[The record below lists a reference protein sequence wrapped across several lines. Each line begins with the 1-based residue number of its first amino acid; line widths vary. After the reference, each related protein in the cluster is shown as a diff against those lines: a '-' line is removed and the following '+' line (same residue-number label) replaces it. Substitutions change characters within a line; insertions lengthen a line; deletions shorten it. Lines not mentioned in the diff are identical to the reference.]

1 MNLFR
6 HLLLWTLVAVAGAL
20 LAQVLIAE
28 PGRVVVRY
36 GGLDYATSLG
46 GALILGTLGAFAL
59 WLLWTLL
66 TLPLRAWRRRRERTV
81 RQRFGD
87 GLLALHEGRWER
99 AERLLAQSS
108 GEAPY
113 ATAARV
119 GAARAT
125 AARGD
130 AAADARHLTALQ
142 DAHPAAH
149 GVLLA
154 ERALAAGDARAAL
167 DALAAIPGAPPP
179 RALVLQADALAQAG
193 RAGEAW
199 GMLGALRQQQALDP
213 AALAAREQAW
223 AAQALREAVDANAL
237 ADLWDRIGDTLQRS
251 PDAVTAYAERAAALR
266 WEDAAC
272 ASLEQA
278 IDAAW
283 NPELAAAYG
292 ALPVGQLERRRGH
305 AERWRQAH
313 PSSPGALLGL
323 ARVLIAERQW
333 PQAEALL
340 HRAVA
345 QGGGADVWET
355 LGHGYADAGDEA
367 NARRC
372 LANALRALRG
382 EPAQPLPGRDLRQ
395 QIADAAAIEDRDTHG
410 LPRLRD

>member
-28 PGRVVVRY
+28 PGRVLVRY
-36 GGLDYATSLG
+36 GGLDYATSIG
-46 GALILGTLGAFAL
+46 GALILGALGAFAL

-66 TLPLRAWRRRRERTV
+66 TLPLRMWRRRRQRTV

-108 GEAPY
+108 GEPPY
-113 ATAARV
+113 AVAART
-119 GAARAT
+119 GAARA
-125 AARGD
+125 ARERGD
-130 AAADARHLTALQ
+130 AAADARHLAALH

-154 ERALAAGDARAAL
+154 ERALAAGDAAAAL

-179 RALVLQADALAQAG
+179 RALVLQADALARSG
-193 RAGEAW
+193 RTGEAW

-213 AALAAREQAW
+213 AALAARERTW
-223 AAQALREAVDANAL
+223 AAQALREAADANAL
-237 ADLWDRIGDTLQRS
+237 ADLWDRIGEPLQRN
-251 PDAVTAYAERAAALR
+251 PDAVLAYAERAAALR
-266 WEDAAC
+266 WEEAAC

-283 NPELAAAYG
+283 SPDLAAAYG
-292 ALPVGQLERRRGH
+292 ALAVGQTERRRSH
-305 AERWRQAH
+305 AERWLKAH

-323 ARVLIAERQW
+323 ARVLIADRQW

-345 QGGGADVWET
+345 QGGGAEIWEA
-355 LGHGYADAGDEA
+355 LGHGYAEIGDEPA
-367 NARRC
+367 ARRC

-382 EPAQPLPGRDLRQ
+382 APTEPLPGRDLRQ
-395 QIADAAAIEDRDTHG
+395 RIADAAAVEDRDAHG
-410 LPRLRD
+410 LPRLRE

>member
-28 PGRVVVRY
+28 PGRLLLRY
-36 GGLDYATSLG
+36 DGMDYATSLG

-66 TLPLRAWRRRRERTV
+66 MLPLRVWRRRRERTV

-87 GLLALHEGRWER
+87 GLLALHEGRWDR

-108 GEAPY
+108 AEPAY
-113 ATAARV
+113 ATVAAI
-119 GAARAT
+119 GAARAAT
-125 AARGD
+125 ARGD
-130 AAADARHLTALQ
+130 AAADARHVATLQ
-142 DAHPAAH
+142 EMHPAAH
-149 GVLLA
+149 GLLLA
-154 ERALAAGDARAAL
+154 ERALAVGDTRAAL
-167 DALAAIPGAPPP
+167 DALTAIPGVPPP
-179 RALVLQADALAQAG
+179 RALVLQADALAQTG

-199 GMLGALRQQQALDP
+199 GMLGALRQQQALEP
-213 AALAAREQAW
+213 AALAARERVW
-223 AAQALREAVDANAL
+223 AAQALREAADANAL
-237 ADLWDRIGDTLQRS
+237 ADLWDRIGGTLQRS

-266 WEDAAC
+266 WEEAAC
-272 ASLEQA
+272 SSLEQA
-278 IDAAW
+278 IDADW
-283 NPELAAAYG
+283 TPELAAAYG

-323 ARVLIAERQW
+323 ARVLIADRQW

-345 QGGGADVWET
+345 QGGGAEVWET
-355 LGHGYADAGDEA
+355 LGQGYADIGDEA
-367 NARRC
+367 QARRC

-382 EPAQPLPGRDLRQ
+382 DAAEPLPGRDLRQ
-395 QIADAAAIEDRDTHG
+395 QIADAAAVEDRDAHG
-410 LPRLRD
+410 LPRLRE